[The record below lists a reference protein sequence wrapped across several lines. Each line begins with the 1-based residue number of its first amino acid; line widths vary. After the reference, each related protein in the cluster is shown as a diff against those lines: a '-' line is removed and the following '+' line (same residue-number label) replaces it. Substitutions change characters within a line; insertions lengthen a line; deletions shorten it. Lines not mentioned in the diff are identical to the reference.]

1 MQKTACS
8 LPQNQGY
15 HSNNGPAYPRARAT
29 GPARYLEP
37 AQIRIPRCLMGS
49 MLILWIVWAG
59 VLAILLILLAY
70 RGTITR
76 YEEDQ
81 IFLDDCAEHQKKEQ
95 TEILAKVSKIQP
107 FVRIATG
114 ATCVLTACIIGIYVW
129 DAVHQMM

>member
-1 MQKTACS
+1 
-8 LPQNQGY
+8 
-15 HSNNGPAYPRARAT
+15 
-29 GPARYLEP
+29 
-37 AQIRIPRCLMGS
+37 MGS

-81 IFLDDCAEHQKKEQ
+81 IFLDDCADHQKKEQ
-95 TEILAKVSKIQP
+95 TEILARVNKIQP

-114 ATCVLTACIIGIYVW
+114 ATCVLSACILGIYVW

>member
-1 MQKTACS
+1 MS
-8 LPQNQGY
+8 PM
-15 HSNNGPAYPRARAT
+15 
-29 GPARYLEP
+29 
-37 AQIRIPRCLMGS
+37 I
-49 MLILWIVWAG
+49 ILWIVWAG

-81 IFLDDCAEHQKKEQ
+81 IFLDDASTIEKDQQ
-95 TEILAKVSKIQP
+95 TEILAKVNRIQP